1 VNRDLAF
8 GVAGVVVAAGYYWLA
23 ASIPDSALADAVGP
37 QGLPIAYAAVLLL
50 LSLILIARA
59 LRTVRLDALAQG
71 ERNSEPGTSAHGPR
85 IPTPGPR
92 IPDAGSRLTDPG
104 FRLRRVAGMLAIG
117 VVYIVVVPWLGYVP
131 TLAGLILVTTWY
143 QSEFVTRTTA
153 LVAIAGAIVFWLVFV
168 ALLGIPQPPGI
179 WAGSF

>member
-8 GVAGVVVAAGYYWLA
+8 GVAGVLVAAGYYWLA
-23 ASIPDSALADAVGP
+23 ASIPDSALSDAVGP

-50 LSLILIARA
+50 LSLILIVRV

-71 ERNSEPGTSAHGPR
+71 KPNPEPGTSDR
-85 IPTPGPR
+85 GPR
-92 IPDAGSRLTDPG
+92 IPDHA

-117 VVYIVVVPWLGYVP
+117 VAYVVVVPWLGYVA

-143 QSEFVTRTTA
+143 QSEFVTRTTV

-179 WAGSF
+179 WAGRF